1 MKKDIIVRLAILA
14 IMLIVIGV
22 MIFTEIGIAT
32 AFDMKFDGLTYMEY
46 VHEFYSVPWHFMLG
60 LLIGIIT
67 LVVTGETIYRM
78 IMEK

>member
-32 AFDMKFDGLTYMEY
+32 AFDMKFEGLTYMEY
-46 VHEFYSVPWHFMLG
+46 IHEFYSVPWHFMLG

-67 LVVTGETIYRM
+67 LVVTGETIYCM

>member
-22 MIFTEIGIAT
+22 TIFTEIGIAT